1 MNCYLTKEQRT
12 ELIAQ
17 YIDCFLETGGSEED
31 AITTENMLL
40 KMSNSQLISEIKESG
55 WDIN

>member
-1 MNCYLTKEQRT
+1 MNCYLTKEQRA

-40 KMSNSQLISEIKESG
+40 KMSNSLLISEIKESG